1 MRKAYYF
8 HGNII
13 KFLFKKHYCP
23 WCDNLLSKKLNHKI
37 VNSNSKEAKKYERL
51 YSSTDGGSIIGNFDS
66 NIRHHLFYCG
76 TCDKEIEHKT
86 LFSYEKTKKKISK
99 LINIAKNKSI
109 EMEVYYLDKDD
120 KEIKKGDKDFFDKVL
135 ISLVVNE
142 KKIEKVCY
150 IACKYPTYE
159 EATYFKAT
167 EHFRE
172 VKDMLKKKKLT

>member
-1 MRKAYYF
+1 MRKSYYF

-13 KFLFKKHYCP
+13 KFLFIKHYCP
-23 WCDNLLSKKLNHKI
+23 WCGNLLSKKPNHRML
-37 VNSNSKEAKKYERL
+37 NSNSEEAKKYESL

-66 NIRHHLFYCG
+66 DIRHHLFYCG

-86 LFSYEKTKKKISK
+86 LFSYQRTKKDISK

-109 EMEVYYLDKDD
+109 EMEICYLDKDD
-120 KEIKKGDKDFFDKVL
+120 KEIKKEDRVFFDKVL

-142 KKIEKVCY
+142 KKIEKLCY

-167 EHFRE
+167 EHLSG
-172 VKDMLKKKKLT
+172 VKDMLKRKS

>member
-23 WCDNLLSKKLNHKI
+23 WCDSILSKKLNHKI
-37 VNSNSKEAKKYERL
+37 VNSNSEEAKKYERL
-51 YSSTDGGSIIGNFDS
+51 YSSTDGGSIIGTFDS
-66 NIRHHLFYCG
+66 DIRHHLFYCG

-99 LINIAKNKSI
+99 LNNIAKNKSI
-109 EMEVYYLDKDD
+109 EMEIYYLDKDD
-120 KEIKKGDKDFFDKVL
+120 KEIKKEDRDFFNKVL
-135 ISLVVNE
+135 ISLVIDE
-142 KKIEKVCY
+142 RKIEKVCY

-167 EHFRE
+167 EHLRQ
-172 VKDMLKKKKLT
+172 VKNMLKKKK